1 MFTLCTP
8 NEDSCY
14 PSQTEYKLHGD
25 LCGMAVKQGCLEPPG
40 DSYRWLVDDIKA
52 LQQNLRAQGSADH
65 WHAYKVFSLPI
76 FTSSV
81 IFWSTQK
88 QFTNSNEHPTWS
100 VHFSTSVEVLISE
113 RRQLNVRLKCRKWFL
128 TWCNALSKGSKHP
141 NILKDRDPI
150 LYRQCLL
157 FSKAHRSA
165 RVSIFCR
172 SSSQARRSLWCT
184 ATMAFSSSSRSFSS
198 VIKTW
203 SSRLCFSMVLL
214 SKLGLNF

>member
-14 PSQTEYKLHGD
+14 PGQTEHKLHGD
-25 LCGMAVKQGCLEPPG
+25 FCGTAVKQGCLEPPG
-40 DSYRWLVDDIKA
+40 DLYRCLMDDIKA
-52 LQQNLRAQGSADH
+52 LQQNLRPQGSADH
-65 WHAYKVFSLPI
+65 RHACKLFSLHSYFMSP
-76 FTSSV
+76 
-81 IFWSTQK
+81 QK
-88 QFTNSNEHPTWS
+88 QFTNSNERPTWS
-100 VHFSTSVEVLISE
+100 VHFSTTVEVLISE

-128 TWCNALSKGSKHP
+128 TWCNAVSQGSKHP
-141 NILKDRDPI
+141 NLLKDRDPI

-157 FSKAHRSA
+157 FSKVHRSA

-172 SSSQARRSLWCT
+172 SSSQARRSLWCM

-198 VIKTW
+198 AIKTW